1 MIPKREITKI
11 IKLFK
16 LYNNTCK
23 KKKFYIEHYTC
34 ILHNKNI
41 NNQLTISFTIKKVTR
56 LRSII
61 ILLSF
66 SYSFFFYYKFLVML
80 QKFGQN
86 KKINKSYHITIR
98 QNFNTHVLSALLKK
112 AHLKKFFF
120 LLLMSITI
128 Y

>member
-1 MIPKREITKI
+1 
-11 IKLFK
+11 
-16 LYNNTCK
+16 
-23 KKKFYIEHYTC
+23 
-34 ILHNKNI
+34 
-41 NNQLTISFTIKKVTR
+41 
-56 LRSII
+56 
-61 ILLSF
+61 
-66 SYSFFFYYKFLVML
+66 ML